1 MLTKEQ
7 DLIPLKNNA
16 ISIDNIVNRSN
27 RLLSSIETPLSAGAF
42 KLFETYLSLINP
54 LDSTN
59 TEVVIRKAD
68 YQKLLNK
75 KQIRTHDLEKFTVEL
90 SKLQYGIGSDN
101 SRGRLRLNLFECV
114 GVYVDKDSGE
124 ILIAMKCT
132 ESAKSLL
139 FNIETMGYIKYQL
152 KNTLLLDTDYEIRL
166 YVYLLTKAYKQ
177 FWQVSFYQLKKELY
191 CENVKQYQSYGEFNR
206 KVLSKAINK
215 INERTNLTV
224 SYEYLFKRGKGA
236 GSGNIQF
243 TIIRKD
249 NTVFADSVEAFKAV
263 VPTPQRNEKIE
274 HIAKACNDNITYEQ
288 AQCLYDST
296 MAVNAEYIK
305 QATGC
310 ENNDEAMAKYITDKY
325 HQAEMYRAKN
335 YFAYMKKLIEGDKT
349 KIPEPVGNTVGKKSY
364 DIDELD
370 KINTL
375 DDF

>member
-166 YVYLLTKAYKQ
+166 YVYLLTKAYKK

-263 VPTPQRNEKIE
+263 VPTPQRNEKIDKKYL
-274 HIAKACNDNITYEQ
+274 KACNNEFTADEIIVLLKSIEHLDREWLKSYTAKDTVDEQ
-288 AQCLYDST
+288 NVEYLMMKYNEMKVYNPKTNRFKYLLKMIINDSENR
-296 MAVNAEYIK
+296 VYIK
-305 QATGC
+305 RTS
-310 ENNDEAMAKYITDKY
+310 
-325 HQAEMYRAKN
+325 
-335 YFAYMKKLIEGDKT
+335 
-349 KIPEPVGNTVGKKSY
+349 SY
-364 DIDELD
+364 DIEELE
-370 KINTL
+370 KIDTL
-375 DDF
+375 DNIE